1 VPMSDPI
8 QSDPAIHRNRLLA
21 VLNHQEPDRVPIA
34 FGGPSC
40 SIHQLAHRNLL
51 GYLGYAVTQP
61 ARVIDRIL
69 QIVEPDMRLCERF
82 DVDVLWLIPDEGPV
96 QWGPHQETYVDELGR
111 SFKLGGGFYNQTES
125 PLKAGTTEELAAY
138 RFPDLWCGSCVA
150 GLAGVAQS
158 LHETGYGLA
167 TDGPWG
173 LYEYCSSLRGAPE
186 LFMDMVLNPGY
197 VEALAERVLEEHLK
211 PYYTLMLEA
220 VAPYVQMV
228 GISDD
233 YGSQNGLLFSPDVFR
248 AIFKPRL
255 KRLVEHIRRL
265 ADARIY
271 IHSDGAV
278 SELIPDFIEIG
289 IDGLNPVQYTA
300 KGMQADHLKREFG
313 KEFGFFGGGIE
324 NEVLSYGTVEDIQR
338 DARRQIQ
345 ALAPGGGY
353 LYATIH
359 NIPPE
364 VPPQNIVA
372 FFEAGLQYG
381 QYPIRGSR

>member
-1 VPMSDPI
+1 MLD
-8 QSDPAIHRNRLLA
+8 HREA
-21 VLNHQEPDRVPIA
+21 DRVPIA

-40 SIHQLAHRNLL
+40 TIHRLAHQNLL
-51 GYLGYAVTQP
+51 DRLGYDTSQP
-61 ARVIDRIL
+61 APTIDRIL

-82 DVDVLWLIPDEGPV
+82 DVDVLWLIPEEGPV
-96 QWGPHQETYVDELGR
+96 RWGPHQETYVDELGR
-111 SFKLGGGFYNQTES
+111 GFRLGGGFYNQTES
-125 PLKAGTTEELAAY
+125 PLKAGTPEELAAY
-138 RFPDLWCGSCVA
+138 RFPDLRADNRATRLGEKARCLYEA
-150 GLAGVAQS
+150 
-158 LHETGYGLA
+158 GYGLA

-173 LYEYCSSLRGAPE
+173 LYEYCSSLRGPTE
-186 LFMDMVLNPGY
+186 LFMDMVLNAKY
-197 VEALAERVLEEHLK
+197 VEALAESVLEEHLK

-220 VAPYVQMV
+220 VGPYVQMV

-248 AIFKPRL
+248 EAYKPRL

-265 ADARIY
+265 AEASVY

-300 KGMQADHLKREFG
+300 KGMQADLLKREYG
-313 KEFGFFGGGIE
+313 RDFGFFGGGID
-324 NEVLSYGTVEDIQR
+324 NEVLSFGTVEDVRR
-338 DARRQIQ
+338 DARRQIR

-364 VPPQNIVA
+364 VPPLNVVA
-372 FFEAGLQYG
+372 FFEAGLEFGTYA
-381 QYPIRGSR
+381 IV